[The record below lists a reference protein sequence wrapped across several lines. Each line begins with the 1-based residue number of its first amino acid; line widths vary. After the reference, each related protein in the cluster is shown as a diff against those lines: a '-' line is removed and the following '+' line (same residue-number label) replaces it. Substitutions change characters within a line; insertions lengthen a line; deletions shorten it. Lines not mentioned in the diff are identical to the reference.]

1 MTVAKL
7 RNAHEASFARQMGRP
22 AVCLVALAAL
32 ATALLLAV
40 AAVLVP
46 PSALADDSGTV
57 LGHSEDG
64 AAEYRTLADAWAAAV
79 SGTTVVMDDDWCT
92 ADALTVGEGQSAT
105 IKMNGHKIYRDL
117 SESVSKGSVLWV
129 APRASLTLD
138 GSGSQATFTVRERIA
153 GDERQITS
161 GGLVTGGYSTNSGGG
176 IEMKGNSTVT
186 LINVAVS
193 GNATSHGGG
202 VSMTE
207 KTGTLVMTDAA
218 IDYNETYN
226 GGNAWSLGGGVYI
239 DTPYNTIK
247 MTRSSISHNRADLG
261 GGIYCSTDDASVY
274 MWEGSKIDS
283 NVARSSNSLESGHGG
298 GIYINRSSFTIEGD
312 GTALVSNNYAD
323 KVGGGVYID
332 SVSSGTETG
341 IIRGIK
347 FKWDKS
353 PEAGGIWCKQ
363 QNITFENCLFFR
375 CESDSNAGALYID
388 EENTTVR
395 GCTFTKCS
403 AGDYGGA
410 IYNYEE
416 GTLIDACTMTGNIC
430 GIEGGAVWTDW
441 DYDIALAGT
450 VVIKDNKRLDGAA
463 DDIFLDTRAGGGSK
477 AYLTGTLEK
486 GSKVGVRT
494 GYEQDRLIAEEFS
507 DIGGFSLF
515 IDMAGY
521 YVTYGSDHSGDAWQR
536 KGETTFLVIADGTE
550 GASYR
555 QGDPVTVNALKGNA
569 SKAFWRWSEDST
581 IGLTPFADYVPD
593 PTVRTLSFAMP
604 QNNVILVSEYVART
618 ASVSLAVD
626 APRAGEELPSTGTL
640 SWIDADE
647 KAQEKEVAVSWLEV
661 GGEGATPAEG
671 KAKPGTT
678 YALSACIAM
687 DGPAGLAFALDMGVD
702 DVPVSFRA
710 SDGTLSGVG
719 AASVAVDADTEALS
733 LVSNTYALPKAKLA
747 SVEAAQATV
756 AEGTAEAE
764 LREQLAIAALG
775 ADEYGNEVSLTADA
789 ATADLSALLS
799 EGYAAVPEGGKAT
812 VSLPVCTDA
821 ADNPDGLMLEV
832 TVTVEPTYLQV
843 TFDAAGGTPVPEA
856 QSVRWGTAAS
866 APEEPAS
873 AASMFLGWFAEGSDV
888 AWDFTTPVTSALKLT
903 ARWTGDALSVTFD
916 AAGGAPT
923 PRAQSVKHGACAQE
937 PASPRLEGET
947 FLGWFAEGA
956 DEAWDFSTPV
966 TQALALTARWE
977 AVTHAVDFV
986 FANGQGA
993 ERVTVAHGSVVSTPA
1008 APTREGYAF
1017 LGWYTDSGV
1026 RYNFSTPVRDS
1037 LTLTAWW
1044 APAPAAFSDVP
1055 ADSWYATWVAQA
1067 ASRGL
1072 MSGYTDGIGAYTGL
1086 FGPEDA
1092 LTRGQVA
1099 TVLWRMAGCPDAADG
1114 GVFPDVEAGKYYSQ
1128 AVSWCVENGI
1138 VTGYQAGQNA
1148 GLFLPKADVTREEL
1162 AVMVWRFERWAG
1174 AAVDGAPA
1182 AAFAAL
1188 EDGGLVSGWARE
1200 ACVWCAAAGVMT
1212 GKETAEGTLRL
1223 DPWQG
1228 ATRAQAAKMFARAA
1242 LIADGEQPYA
1252 AQVASQADE
1261 AASQGDAVQQAAF
1274 DEVTFEDVAFV
1285 EPAEDG
1291 AASDGGQAPEAGEAA
1306 GSGDSV
1312 VADGTVESADQVTV
1326 ADAEGTELLKDAA

>member
-873 AASMFLGWFAEGSDV
+873 AASMFLGWFAEG
-888 AWDFTTPVTSALKLT
+888 
-903 ARWTGDALSVTFD
+903 
-916 AAGGAPT
+916 
-923 PRAQSVKHGACAQE
+923 
-937 PASPRLEGET
+937 
-947 FLGWFAEGA
+947 A

-993 ERVTVAHGSVVSTPA
+993 ERVTVAHGSVVSAPA

-1252 AQVASQADE
+1252 AQAASQADE

-1274 DEVTFEDVAFV
+1274 DEVTFEDVAFA

-1291 AASDGGQAPEAGEAA
+1291 AAPDGGQAPEAGEAA
-1306 GSGDSV
+1306 GSGDLV

>member
-46 PSALADDSGTV
+46 PSALADDSGAV

-176 IEMKGNSTVT
+176 IEMKGNSTVK

-441 DYDIALAGT
+441 DYDIALG
-450 VVIKDNKRLDGAA
+450 
-463 DDIFLDTRAGGGSK
+463 
-477 AYLTGTLEK
+477 
-486 GSKVGVRT
+486 
-494 GYEQDRLIAEEFS
+494 
-507 DIGGFSLF
+507 
-515 IDMAGY
+515 
-521 YVTYGSDHSGDAWQR
+521 HCGD
-536 KGETTFLVIADGTE
+536 
-550 GASYR
+550 
-555 QGDPVTVNALKGNA
+555 QG
-569 SKAFWRWSEDST
+569 
-581 IGLTPFADYVPD
+581 
-593 PTVRTLSFAMP
+593 
-604 QNNVILVSEYVART
+604 QQ
-618 ASVSLAVD
+618 
-626 APRAGEELPSTGTL
+626 APRRGRRRHLP
-640 SWIDADE
+640 
-647 KAQEKEVAVSWLEV
+647 
-661 GGEGATPAEG
+661 
-671 KAKPGTT
+671 
-678 YALSACIAM
+678 
-687 DGPAGLAFALDMGVD
+687 
-702 DVPVSFRA
+702 RH
-710 SDGTLSGVG
+710 
-719 AASVAVDADTEALS
+719 
-733 LVSNTYALPKAKLA
+733 
-747 SVEAAQATV
+747 
-756 AEGTAEAE
+756 
-764 LREQLAIAALG
+764 
-775 ADEYGNEVSLTADA
+775 
-789 ATADLSALLS
+789 
-799 EGYAAVPEGGKAT
+799 
-812 VSLPVCTDA
+812 
-821 ADNPDGLMLEV
+821 
-832 TVTVEPTYLQV
+832 
-843 TFDAAGGTPVPEA
+843 
-856 QSVRWGTAAS
+856 
-866 APEEPAS
+866 
-873 AASMFLGWFAEGSDV
+873 
-888 AWDFTTPVTSALKLT
+888 
-903 ARWTGDALSVTFD
+903 
-916 AAGGAPT
+916 
-923 PRAQSVKHGACAQE
+923 PRGR
-937 PASPRLEGET
+937 RLEG
-947 FLGWFAEGA
+947 LPDGHVGEG
-956 DEAWDFSTPV
+956 
-966 TQALALTARWE
+966 L
-977 AVTHAVDFV
+977 
-986 FANGQGA
+986 QGG
-993 ERVTVAHGSVVSTPA
+993 RAHG
-1008 APTREGYAF
+1008 
-1017 LGWYTDSGV
+1017 L
-1026 RYNFSTPVRDS
+1026 
-1037 LTLTAWW
+1037 
-1044 APAPAAFSDVP
+1044 
-1055 ADSWYATWVAQA
+1055 
-1067 ASRGL
+1067 
-1072 MSGYTDGIGAYTGL
+1072 
-1086 FGPEDA
+1086 
-1092 LTRGQVA
+1092 
-1099 TVLWRMAGCPDAADG
+1099 
-1114 GVFPDVEAGKYYSQ
+1114 
-1128 AVSWCVENGI
+1128 
-1138 VTGYQAGQNA
+1138 
-1148 GLFLPKADVTREEL
+1148 
-1162 AVMVWRFERWAG
+1162 
-1174 AAVDGAPA
+1174 
-1182 AAFAAL
+1182 
-1188 EDGGLVSGWARE
+1188 
-1200 ACVWCAAAGVMT
+1200 
-1212 GKETAEGTLRL
+1212 
-1223 DPWQG
+1223 
-1228 ATRAQAAKMFARAA
+1228 
-1242 LIADGEQPYA
+1242 
-1252 AQVASQADE
+1252 
-1261 AASQGDAVQQAAF
+1261 
-1274 DEVTFEDVAFV
+1274 
-1285 EPAEDG
+1285 
-1291 AASDGGQAPEAGEAA
+1291 
-1306 GSGDSV
+1306 
-1312 VADGTVESADQVTV
+1312 
-1326 ADAEGTELLKDAA
+1326 

>member
-873 AASMFLGWFAEGSDV
+873 AASMFLGWFAEG
-888 AWDFTTPVTSALKLT
+888 
-903 ARWTGDALSVTFD
+903 
-916 AAGGAPT
+916 
-923 PRAQSVKHGACAQE
+923 
-937 PASPRLEGET
+937 
-947 FLGWFAEGA
+947 A

-993 ERVTVAHGSVVSTPA
+993 ERVTVAHGSVVSAPA

-1291 AASDGGQAPEAGEAA
+1291 AAPDGGQAPEAGEAA

>member
-873 AASMFLGWFAEGSDV
+873 AASMFLGWFAEG
-888 AWDFTTPVTSALKLT
+888 
-903 ARWTGDALSVTFD
+903 
-916 AAGGAPT
+916 
-923 PRAQSVKHGACAQE
+923 
-937 PASPRLEGET
+937 
-947 FLGWFAEGA
+947 A

-993 ERVTVAHGSVVSTPA
+993 ERVTVAHGSVVSAPA

-1252 AQVASQADE
+1252 AQAASQADE

-1274 DEVTFEDVAFV
+1274 DEVTFEDVAFA

-1291 AASDGGQAPEAGEAA
+1291 AAPDGGQAPEAGEAA